1 MVGQTFALIDYGYP
15 WWLSYGHLPILA
27 VLILLLLAAYKRR
40 SPVWLILLLGV
51 AACWSG
57 AAFVVERFVINI
69 NGRAELPTEHFL
81 ASGTGRVLDIG
92 AGTGRSSIMVLQA
105 RPQATLVA
113 SDLFGDSFDQHFGRN
128 GSPEARLA
136 ANLKAAGVDQRATI
150 VQADMRK
157 LPFASAEFDAV
168 ISAYAME
175 HVNRA
180 GSDQA
185 IAEAARV
192 LKSGGDFLLM
202 VVGEEPWGAF
212 AFGPLLKHGG
222 ARGSDWWVEHVR
234 SAGFQ
239 TLEAGTR
246 PLTFYVLAR
255 RL

>member
-1 MVGQTFALIDYGYP
+1 MLSAYASIDYGYP

-27 VLILLLLAAYKRR
+27 GTVVALLVGYIRKW
-40 SPVWLILLLGV
+40 PVWPMLFIGV
-51 AACWSG
+51 VALWSG
-57 AAFVVERFVINI
+57 AAFLVDRFVIDVD
-69 NGRAELPTEHFL
+69 GRPALPTERFL
-81 ASGTGRVLDIG
+81 ASGVGRVLDIG

-105 RPQATLVA
+105 RPHATLVA
-113 SDLFGDSFDQHFGRN
+113 TDLFGESFDKHFGRT
-128 GSPEARLA
+128 GSPQRRLL

-150 VQADMRK
+150 MTADMLK
-157 LPFASAEFDAV
+157 LPFEAAEFDGV
-168 ISAYAME
+168 VSAYAMD

-202 VVGEEPWGAF
+202 VVAEEPWAEF

-222 ARGSDWWVEHVR
+222 ARHRDWWTEHVQT
-234 SAGFQ
+234 AGFQ
-239 TLEAGTR
+239 VIEQGMR

>member
-1 MVGQTFALIDYGYP
+1 MTIAFASIDYGYP

-27 VLILLLLAAYKRR
+27 FIIIVLLVGYRR
-40 SPVWLILLLGV
+40 KWPVWLMTLAGL
-51 AACWSG
+51 AACWSV
-57 AAFVVERFVINI
+57 AAFVVERFLINV
-69 NGRAELPTEHFL
+69 NGRAELPTERFL
-81 ASGTGRVLDIG
+81 ASGKGRVLDIG

-113 SDLFGDSFDQHFGRN
+113 TDLFGVSFDQHFGRH
-128 GSPEARLA
+128 GTPEERLS
-136 ANLKAAGVDQRATI
+136 ANLKAAEVDQRATI
-150 VQADMRK
+150 LHADMRK
-157 LPFASAEFDAV
+157 LPFTAAEFDAV
-168 ISAYAME
+168 VSAYAMD

-185 IAEAARV
+185 LAETARV

-202 VVGEEPWGAF
+202 VVAEEPWSEF
-212 AFGPLLKHGG
+212 AFGPLLKHAG
-222 ARGSDWWVEHVR
+222 ARGPDWWVQHIR

-239 TLEAGTR
+239 TLETGTR

>member
-1 MVGQTFALIDYGYP
+1 MILAFASVEYGYP
-15 WWLSYGHLPILA
+15 WWLSYGHLPVLA
-27 VLILLLLAAYKRR
+27 VMIAVLLLGSRR
-40 SPVWLILLLGV
+40 RWPVWLMVLLGL

-57 AAFVVERFVINI
+57 AAFVIERFVIDI
-69 NGRAELPTEHFL
+69 NGRADLPTERFL

-105 RPQATLVA
+105 RPNATLVA
-113 SDLFGDSFDQHFGRN
+113 SDLFGESFDQHFGRN
-128 GSPEARLA
+128 GSPEARLS

-157 LPFASAEFDAV
+157 LPFPTASFDAV
-168 ISAYAME
+168 VSAYAME

-202 VVGEEPWGAF
+202 VVGEERWGRF
-212 AFGPLLKHGG
+212 TFGPLLKHGG
-222 ARGSDWWVEHVR
+222 ARGADWWIQHVQN
-234 SAGFQ
+234 AGFQ
-239 TLEAGTR
+239 TVESGTR